1 MEGYHRHNNFSSQI
15 SKFSPNKKFQEGT
28 TINMEVLLSSNF
40 VEWKIVKSPV
50 FLSYSLFE
58 INTKFPRP
66 WLKLLLWL
74 NIVKKEIKI
83 NWYRGQHLSILKAET
98 DWHRDRDRDRESQ
111 LGLGLSSSLVTT
123 E

>member
-66 WLKLLLWL
+66 RLKLLLWL

-83 NWYRGQHLSILKAET
+83 N
-98 DWHRDRDRDRESQ
+98 
-111 LGLGLSSSLVTT
+111 
-123 E
+123 

>member
-1 MEGYHRHNNFSSQI
+1 
-15 SKFSPNKKFQEGT
+15 
-28 TINMEVLLSSNF
+28 MEVLLSSNF

-50 FLSYSLFE
+50 FFLYSLFE

-66 WLKLLLWL
+66 RLKLLLWL
-74 NIVKKEIKI
+74 NIVKKEIQI

-98 DWHRDRDRDRESQ
+98 DWDRDRDRDRESQ